1 MRLVITPEIAA
12 AYPDLRIGILVGT
25 GAANDGG
32 ADAAALETLKT
43 EAAQHARAQ
52 GYTTETLSE
61 HPFMSAWRETYRSF
75 GTKPGK
81 YRPTAEAL
89 VRRVLQGDGIPS
101 ISPLVDAYL
110 AVEAR
115 WWLPVGGYD
124 LDLVKG
130 DVVLRFSGGG
140 EAFRG
145 IGADEDEY
153 TDQGEV
159 IYCDDERVLTR
170 RWNYKDADAT
180 KVTPQSVN
188 VVLCVEAPAAAIPSE
203 AVEGCVEAMAE
214 GLKAVCH
221 GSWRTMICDATAPA
235 VPLTE

>member
-1 MRLVITPEIAA
+1 MRLVITPEIAS
-12 AYPDLRIGILVGT
+12 AYPELRIGVLVGT
-25 GAANDGG
+25 GAANDGT
-32 ADAAALETLKT
+32 ADASALAALKA
-43 EAAQHARAQ
+43 EAAQYARAQ

-61 HPFMSAWRETYRSF
+61 HPFMAAWRETYRSF

-81 YRPTAEAL
+81 HRPTAEAL

-124 LDLVKG
+124 LDLVQG

-140 EAFRG
+140 EVFRG
-145 IGADEDEY
+145 IGADDDEY
-153 TDQGEV
+153 TDEGEV
-159 IYCDDERVLTR
+159 IYSDDERVLTR

-180 KVTPQSVN
+180 KVTPESAN
-188 VVLCVEAPAAAIPSE
+188 VVLCVEAPTAAIPSE
-203 AVEGCVEAMAE
+203 ALQGCIEEMAK
-214 GLKAVCH
+214 GIMAVCK
-221 GSWRTMICDATAPA
+221 GQWRTMVCDATAPA
-235 VPLTE
+235 VALTE

>member
-1 MRLVITPEIAA
+1 MRLVITPEIAS

-25 GAANDGG
+25 GAANDGEADG
-32 ADAAALETLKT
+32 ACLAALKA
-43 EAAQHARAQ
+43 EAAQYARSQ

-61 HPFMSAWRETYRSF
+61 HPFMAAWRETYRSF

-81 YRPTAEAL
+81 HRPTAEAL
-89 VRRVLQGDGIPS
+89 VRRVLQGDGLPS

-140 EAFRG
+140 ETFRG
-145 IGADEDEY
+145 IGAEEDEY
-153 TDQGEV
+153 TDEGEV
-159 IYCDDERVLTR
+159 IYADDERVLTR

-188 VVLCVEAPAAAIPSE
+188 VVLCVEAPTAAIPSE
-203 AVEGCVEAMAE
+203 AVQGCVEAMAE
-214 GLKAVCH
+214 GLAAVCH
-221 GSWRTMICDATAPA
+221 GEWQAMICDTTSPE
-235 VPLTE
+235 VLLTG